1 MGIGSV
7 TSTNSM
13 SDMRTLTSVSSDSKI
28 KNIENEISKAKQ
40 QMQKISPKDELSAI
54 EKETQRKKFQKEI
67 SSLNTELKQHQ
78 ETLRK
83 SQRREIMM
91 AELQEDQAP
100 AKEEKAEDR
109 IQQTET
115 SLDKADEK
123 KLPTDGQQAE
133 RPGTVLV
140 DNSDGTV
147 ILKGRI
153 NQDEKSSVEADEK
166 QADET
171 KEKDTAEKEDK
182 DTGLSHKKISAI
194 ISAESSVQ
202 QANRQGVIVAQTRDG
217 IAILKGEMNQDE
229 KRNVDT
235 EKKQAQLEKM
245 EQKEQRA
252 ILFQSSILGEANNTM
267 KSAADTNVTGINDKA
282 WGNAKNNAFINA
294 INVSQ
299 EETQAAQQRFYVS
312 FS

>member
-13 SDMRTLTSVSSDSKI
+13 SSMRTLTSVSSDSKI
-28 KNIENEISKAKQ
+28 KNIENEITKAKQ
-40 QMQKISPKDELSAI
+40 QMQKISPKEELSAI
-54 EKETQRKKFQKEI
+54 EKETERKKFQKEI

-91 AELQEDQAP
+91 AKLQEDQTP
-100 AKEEKAEDR
+100 TKEEKSEDK

-123 KLPTDGQQAE
+123 KLSADGQQAE

-153 NQDEKSSVEADEK
+153 NQDEKSSVEAEEK